1 MAKPEALGATVIRPR
16 FAGMVAAPHQM
27 VAMVF
32 GLGLSRFWP
41 GTLGTLAG
49 FGLFSALQPVPPL
62 YRVLIYVA
70 LVVLGSWASQRT
82 GDDLKAHDH
91 NSIVID
97 ETIGMSLVLEFVAP
111 GALIWIA
118 AFLLFRLFDVLK
130 PWPVYL
136 ADRRPEGGF
145 YVILDDVLAAIYAG
159 LAARYIV
166 MPLLS

>member
-1 MAKPEALGATVIRPR
+1 MI
-16 FAGMVAAPHQM
+16 AAPHQM

-49 FGLFSALQPVPPL
+49 FGLFSALQPVPPV

-82 GDDLKAHDH
+82 GDDLKSHDH

-118 AFLLFRLFDVLK
+118 AFILFRWFDVLK

-136 ADRRPEGGF
+136 ADRRQEGGF
-145 YVILDDVLAAIYAG
+145 FVILDDILAAIYAG
-159 LAARYIV
+159 LATRYVIL
-166 MPLLS
+166 PLLP